1 MAKKDYYKDLDVDKG
16 ASEADIK
23 KAFRKLARKYHPD
36 VNPNDKGAE
45 ARFKEINEA
54 YEVLGDPE
62 KRKRYDTMGDSFF
75 EGFKPSG
82 SGFEGFSPGDFEN
95 LFRGGGGFEDIF
107 GGMFG
112 GGRSRA
118 AGPERGEDLKYMID
132 VGLEDV
138 VSGRK
143 VEISFYHTVSCSTC
157 SGRGEKPGGKS
168 ETCRQCGGSGSVSV
182 SRGFMNMSQT
192 CPACSG
198 SGKVRVEPCDSC
210 GGKGEIA
217 KHEKLS
223 VKIPPGV
230 ETGSRIRL
238 GGKGNAG
245 KRGGRSGDL
254 YIETRVKDRDRFK
267 RDGQSITVEATISVT
282 QAILGDTIE
291 VPTIDGKAT
300 MKIMEGTQNG
310 QKFRLKGRGLPPM
323 GGGARGDQYV
333 VVSVEIPKGLGSEAK
348 ELVRE
353 LAEKLDR
360 KGGR

>member
-1 MAKKDYYKDLDVDKG
+1 MANKDYYKDLGVEKG
-16 ASEADIK
+16 ASDADIK

-36 VNPNDKGAE
+36 VNPNDAKAE
-45 ARFKEINEA
+45 AKFKEINEA

-62 KRKRYDTMGDSFF
+62 KRKKYDTMGDSFF
-75 EGFKPSG
+75 EGFRPSG
-82 SGFEGFSPGDFEN
+82 SGFEGFSSSDFEN
-95 LFRGGGGFEDIF
+95 LFRGAGGFEDIF

-112 GGRSRA
+112 GGRARP

-132 VGLEDV
+132 VNLEDV

-157 SGRGEKPGGKS
+157 SGRGEKPGGKG
-168 ETCRQCGGSGSVSV
+168 ETCRQCGGQGSLLV
-182 SRGFMNMSQT
+182 SRGFMSTSQP
-192 CPACSG
+192 CPACR
-198 SGKVRVEPCDSC
+198 GKGRVNVEPCDSC

-223 VKIPPGV
+223 VQIPPGV

-245 KRGGRSGDL
+245 KIGGKSGDL
-254 YIETRVKDRDRFK
+254 YIETRVKERPGFK
-267 RDGQSITVEATISVT
+267 RDGKSISVELKISVT

-291 VPTIDGKAT
+291 VPTIDGKAS
-300 MKIMEGTQNG
+300 MKILEGTQNG
-310 QKFRLKGRGLPPM
+310 QKFRLKGKGLPPM

-333 VVSVEIPKGLGSEAK
+333 VVNVEIPKGLDSEAK
-348 ELVRE
+348 DLVRA
-353 LAEKLDR
+353 LADKI
-360 KGGR
+360 

>member
-1 MAKKDYYKDLDVDKG
+1 MVNKDYYKDLGVEKG
-16 ASEADIK
+16 ASDADIK

-36 VNPNDKGAE
+36 VNPNDAKAE
-45 ARFKEINEA
+45 AKFKEINEA
-54 YEVLGDPE
+54 YEVLGDSG
-62 KRKRYDTMGDSFF
+62 KRKKYDTMGDSFF

-82 SGFEGFSPGDFEN
+82 SGFEGFSSGDFDN
-95 LFRGGGGFEDIF
+95 LFRGSGGFEDIF

-112 GGRSRA
+112 GGRTRP
-118 AGPERGEDLKYMID
+118 AGPEKGEDLKYMID

-157 SGRGEKPGGKS
+157 RGKGDKPGGKS
-168 ETCRQCGGSGSVSV
+168 ETCRQCGGRGSVSV
-182 SRGFMNMSQT
+182 SRGFMSTSQT

-198 SGKVRVEPCDSC
+198 KGRVNVEACDSC
-210 GGKGEIA
+210 GGKGEIP

-245 KRGGRSGDL
+245 KRGGKSGDL
-254 YIETRVKDRDRFK
+254 YIETRVKERPNFK
-267 RDGQSITVEATISVT
+267 RDGQSISVELKISVT

-291 VPTIDGKAT
+291 VPTIDGKAS
-300 MKIMEGTQNG
+300 MKILKGTQNG
-310 QKFRLKGRGLPPM
+310 QKFRLKGKGLPPM
-323 GGGARGDQYV
+323 GGGKRGDQYV
-333 VVSVEIPKGLGSEAK
+333 VVNVEIPTSLDGEAQD
-348 ELVRE
+348 LVKA
-353 LAEKLDR
+353 LADKLDKR
-360 KGGR
+360 S